1 MGVSI
6 RQLQFETLSIPFRSS
21 FRHASAE
28 RSETSSVWVRAV
40 STDDVVGCGE
50 SCPRPYVTGETIDT
64 ARAFFS
70 RHESSLREQ
79 VTDLAS
85 LRVWMDERTEALDDN
100 PAAWCAME
108 LAVLDL
114 LAKSAGVTIEA
125 LLGLPHL
132 AGTFQYTAVLG
143 DMSRNAFLAMAAQ
156 YRQRGF
162 SDFKVKLSGR
172 LDDDRDKLAVLGQ
185 WPGIRVRAD
194 ANNLWPTDE
203 EAIGFLQALN
213 FPLFAV
219 EEPIAPGQYRQL
231 ARIAVTLGCKVILD
245 ESCVRAAQIEKLPAP
260 PHPWIV
266 NVRVSKMGGL
276 LRSLQVVEAARAA
289 GIGVI
294 VGAQVGET
302 SVLTRAALTVA
313 HACRDVLVGQEGAF
327 GTLLLERDVCDPP
340 LMFGRGGVLDVAA
353 HPAVRRPGLGLTI

>member
-6 RQLQFETLSIPFRSS
+6 RQLQFDTLSIPFKSS

-40 STDDVVGCGE
+40 STDDVVGSGE

-64 ARAFFS
+64 SRAFFS
-70 RHESSLREQ
+70 RQEASLRQQ
-79 VTDLAS
+79 VADLAS
-85 LRVWMDERTEALDDN
+85 LRAWMDERTEALDDN
-100 PAAWCAME
+100 PAAWCAIE

-114 LAKSAGVTIEA
+114 LARSASVTIED

-132 AGTFQYTAVLG
+132 AGAFQYTAVLG
-143 DMSRNAFLAMAAQ
+143 DMSSNAFRAMAAQ
-156 YRQRGF
+156 YRQLGF

-172 LDDDRDKLAVLGQ
+172 LDDDRGKLAVLGP
-185 WPGIRVRAD
+185 WRGIRVRAD
-194 ANNLWPTDE
+194 ANNLWSTGE
-203 EAIGFLQALN
+203 EAVGFLQALD
-213 FPLFAV
+213 FPLFAL
-219 EEPIAPGQYRQL
+219 EEPIAPGQYGQL
-231 ARIAVTLGCKVILD
+231 ARIAATLDCKVILD

-276 LRSLQVVEAARAA
+276 LRSLQVVDAARAA

-302 SVLTRAALTVA
+302 SLLTRAALTVA
-313 HACRDVLVGQEGAF
+313 HACRDVLVAQEGAF

-340 LMFGRGGVLDVAA
+340 LMFGRGGVLDTAA
-353 HPAVRRPGLGLTI
+353 YPAVGRPGFGLTV